1 MSGEPDSPAFFTR
14 VAAATKRIAGRVA
27 LGRGRLRDGEQ
38 LLSIVDQAAEQ
49 ELLEEDDR
57 DYIHSVV
64 EFGETIVR
72 EVMVPRTD
80 MVTIEAEQSIREG
93 LELLLSSRHS
103 RIPVV
108 ATGDSDEVEGVIY
121 LRDASGFVL
130 RRSAESEE
138 APVTRIMKPAVFV
151 PELQRADDLLRQMQ
165 RQANHL
171 ALVVDEY
178 GGISGLVTMEDLIEE
193 LLGEISDEHDRDVAE
208 IVPAADGGYV
218 VSARLAAEDLGELF
232 DIELDDDEVDSVGGL
247 FAKHLGRLADE
258 GDTVVIDG
266 IELTALAT
274 ERRRQRLVSV
284 GARWVGDDDAANEAA
299 TVTSETREDD
309 DE

>member
-1 MSGEPDSPAFFTR
+1 MSGETEPSDL
-14 VAAATKRIAGRVA
+14 VARLSDATKRIAGRVA
-27 LGRGRLRDGEQ
+27 LGRGKLRDGEQ

-80 MVTIEAEQSIREG
+80 MVTIEAAQSVREG

-108 ATGDSDEVEGVIY
+108 TGGDSDEVEGVIY

-130 RRSAESEE
+130 RRGSESEDT
-138 APVTRIMKPAVFV
+138 PVTRIMKPAVFV
-151 PELQRADDLLRQMQ
+151 PELQRADDLLKQMQ
-165 RQANHL
+165 REANHL

-208 IVPAADGGYV
+208 IQITAEGGFI
-218 VSARLAAEDLGELF
+218 VSARLAASELGELF
-232 DIELDDDEVDSVGGL
+232 EVNLDDDEVDSVGGL

-258 GDTVVIDG
+258 GDMVVIDG

-274 ERRRQRLVSV
+274 ERRRQRLTSV
-284 GARWVGDDDAANEAA
+284 GARWVGEQNQRDGDA
-299 TVTSETREDD
+299 